1 MVDSLFTSQTQG
13 IKHRSK
19 IFKNAWKS
27 HLENSKQAIRDT
39 FLEDLKK
46 GKTLSVLGC
55 GELLDFPSDI
65 FSEYKNQIYL
75 IDKSKEAL
83 SKFTKNTIL
92 YDLTGNLDSWSSYL
106 HDLKINDITSFLNE
120 LKNLPQKRP
129 LLKDPS
135 FKDELVLSL
144 NLLSQLPVYWQD
156 SVFSIVD
163 QKFSK
168 QISIDNENEIL
179 KALLPSSQE
188 LIKSHVHSCS
198 PSGKHKKSLIIS
210 DTYYLHYSTKS
221 GELHEVMDAL
231 HGISIEMELQNKC
244 NHMLLS
250 KWQWDIVPQTKHKV
264 IALKLEL
271 PKRIRL

>member
-1 MVDSLFTSQTQG
+1 MVDKLFTAQTCG
-13 IKHRSK
+13 IKHRSN
-19 IFKNAWKS
+19 IYKNAWKS

-39 FLEDLKK
+39 FLEDLKH

-65 FSEYKNQIYL
+65 FSEFKSQIYL

-83 SKFTKNTIL
+83 SRFSKNTII
-92 YDLTGNLDSWSSYL
+92 YDLTGSLDNWSSYL
-106 HDLKINDITSFLNE
+106 HELKTNDITSFLSE
-120 LKNLPQKRP
+120 VTNLPQKIP

-144 NLLSQLPVYWQD
+144 NLMSQLPVYWQD

-168 QISIDNENEIL
+168 QVAIDNETEIL
-179 KALLPSSQE
+179 KALLPSFQK
-188 LIKSHVHSCS
+188 LIKSHLHSLI
-198 PSGKHKKSLIIS
+198 PSSRHKKSLLIT
-210 DTYYLHYSTKS
+210 DTHYLYYSIKN
-221 GELHEVMDAL
+221 GELNEVMDAL

-244 NHMLLS
+244 KYILLP
-250 KWQWDIVPQTKHKV
+250 KWQWNIVPHTIHKV
-264 IALKLEL
+264 MALKLGKESN
-271 PKRIRL
+271 

>member
-1 MVDSLFTSQTQG
+1 MVDSLFTAQTQG

-19 IFKNAWKS
+19 IYRDAWKS
-27 HLENSKQAIRDT
+27 HLENSKQAIRET

-65 FSEYKNQIYL
+65 FSEFKDQIYL

-83 SKFTKNTIL
+83 SKFYKNTII
-92 YDLTGNLDSWSSYL
+92 YDLTGSLDSWSSYL
-106 HDLKINDITSFLNE
+106 QDLKTKDITSFLNE
-120 LKNLPQKRP
+120 LKNLPQKLP

-168 QISIDNENEIL
+168 QLAIDNETEIL

-188 LIKSHVHSCS
+188 LIKSHIHSCCA
-198 PSGKHKKSLIIS
+198 SGRHKKSLIIT
-210 DTYYLHYSTKS
+210 DTHYLHYSIKS
-221 GELHEVMDAL
+221 GELNEVMDAL
-231 HGISIEMELQNKC
+231 HGISIEQEIESSSTYTLIN
-244 NHMLLS
+244 
-250 KWQWDIVPQTKHKV
+250 KWQWEIVPSKINHKV
-264 IALKLEL
+264 IALLVEK
-271 PKRIRL
+271 